1 MKFSTIFSVATV
13 LAGALAQPL
22 SKRAS
27 NETAEYLE
35 HKTTK
40 SDDLK
45 TAYGKPFAIFQPKV
59 VVISMFE
66 LERDPWLEELDFV
79 HNITIPGLSPL
90 YPVVHCTTNYSIC
103 QMTTGEGEINAA
115 ASVSTFLLS
124 PLFDFST
131 TYFLIAGIAGGE
143 PNHTTMGSVTFAKYA
158 VQVGLQYQVAY
169 QDFITT
175 NPNWTSGYFAY
186 GTDDPWTYPGNV
198 YGTEV
203 FELNEKL
210 RDRAVDLALTAELA
224 NGTEANAKFRKLY
237 NETAAR
243 SLPTVTKCDGLT
255 SDNYF
260 FGNVLGDYF
269 SYYAKLMTNGSAHY
283 CATAQEDNASL
294 EAFTRLDKYGLAD
307 FSRVVVMR
315 TISDFARP
323 PPSLANNTVGF
334 FNNVSQGGIG
344 ASLDNLVNAGL
355 PFITDVLE
363 HWDDVYESGK
373 KFKPTNYVGDIFATL
388 GGKPDF
394 GKSSFAVA

>member
-1 MKFSTIFSVATV
+1 MKLSTIFSVATV

-22 SKRAS
+22 NKRAS

-90 YPVVHCTTNYSIC
+90 YPMVHCTTNYSIC

-143 PNHTTMGSVTFAKYA
+143 PTHTTMGSVTFAKYA
-158 VQVGLQYQVAY
+158 VQVGLEYQVAY

-186 GTDDPWTYPGNV
+186 GTDNPWTYPANV

-210 RDRAVDLALTAELA
+210 RDHAVELA
-224 NGTEANAKFRKLY
+224 KDSPLSNGTEKNDEFRQLY
-237 NETAAR
+237 EVSPAID
-243 SLPTVTKCDGLT
+243 LPQIVKCDSLT

-260 FGNVLGDYF
+260 TGNVLGDYF
-269 SYYAKLMTNGSAHY
+269 VEYTKMITNGSATY

-294 EAFTRLDKYGLAD
+294 EVFTRLDKYGVVD
-307 FSRVVVMR
+307 YNRVVVMR
-315 TISDFARP
+315 TISNFSRP
-323 PPSLANNTVGF
+323 PPSMANNTVGF
-334 FNNVSQGGIG
+334 FTDTDKGGIG
-344 ASLDNLVNAGL
+344 ASLDNLVIAGL
-355 PFITDVLE
+355 PFVHDVLAN
-363 HWDDVYESGK
+363 WDDVYETGEQ
-373 KFKPTNYVGDIFATL
+373 FKPKNYVGDIFGTL
-388 GGKPDF
+388 GGVPDF
-394 GKSSFAVA
+394 GKESFEVA